1 MTFRNERANA
11 LHANQAG
18 TVKLGDLTINR
29 LGFGA
34 MRLCGP
40 GVWGPPADPQN
51 AIEVLNR
58 AVALGVNFIDT
69 ANAYG
74 PNVNEE
80 QIAQALYPYPADLVI
95 ATKGGSTRSGPGQW
109 GRDCRPS
116 ELKKACEGS
125 LRRLRVDCIELYQ
138 LHAVDP
144 TLPYA
149 EQIGALRELQTQGK
163 IKHIGV
169 SNVNEAQLETAR
181 SVATIVSV
189 QNRYNAMYRDS
200 EQVLK
205 NCEREGIVF
214 IPWFPLEAGDI
225 PQMRVLNEI
234 AQEKNVTPHQI
245 AIAWLLERSPM
256 VLPIPGTSSLAHLEE
271 NVAAAAITLTQDDC
285 NRIATAAEA

>member
-1 MTFRNERANA
+1 MSDVKSAPSA
-11 LHANQAG
+11 ADAG
-18 TVKLGDLTINR
+18 TIKIGERRVNR

-51 AIEVLNR
+51 AIEVLKR

-80 QIAQALYPYPADLVI
+80 QIAEALYPYPADLVI

-109 GRDCRPS
+109 GRDCRPA
-116 ELKKACEGS
+116 ELNKACEGS

-200 EQVLK
+200 EQVLE
-205 NCEREGIVF
+205 NCERDGIVF

-256 VLPIPGTSSLAHLEE
+256 MLPIPGTSSLPHLEE